1 VTVELRPGV
10 GVRADGLPD
19 VPFGVSEDQL
29 VALLPA
35 ARPSWVCRAT
45 WARTVTLPGVTITA
59 CGGGDGSLDLFEVAH
74 RESFV
79 DPARRGVAPHVPVV
93 YADVDAF
100 GWPADEVIDFLVA
113 EGHPVERHPQ
123 LVRVGRIL
131 TLFRWSGPRFTSLVF
146 SGDRR
151 PRN

>member
-10 GVRADGLPD
+10 GVRVDGLPD
-19 VPFGVSEDQL
+19 VPFGLSEDEL
-29 VALLPA
+29 VALLPIA
-35 ARPSWVCRAT
+35 GPSWVCRTT
-45 WARTVTLPGVTITA
+45 WARTVALPGVAITA
-59 CGGGDGSLDLFEVAH
+59 CGGEDGSLDLFEVAH
-74 RESFV
+74 RESL
-79 DPARRGVAPHVPVV
+79 VAPHVPVV

-100 GWPADEVIDFLVA
+100 GWPADEVIDFLIA
-113 EGHPVERHPQ
+113 EGHPVARHPQ

-151 PRN
+151 PRD